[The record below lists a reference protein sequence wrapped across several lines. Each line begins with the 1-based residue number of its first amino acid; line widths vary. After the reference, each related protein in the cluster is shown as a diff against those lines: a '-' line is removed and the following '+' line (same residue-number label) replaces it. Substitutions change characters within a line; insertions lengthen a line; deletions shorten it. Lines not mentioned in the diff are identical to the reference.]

1 MPDWLTDFLG
11 GFSINLANAIWN
23 KAMGLISGMLAT
35 SPQAFSTGAWGFVEN
50 TLYPW
55 ALSIGVGMLN
65 LFFIIA
71 MLQAVSDFSHNITL
85 EMAIEALIKIAAAN
99 VIFLNLLKLIKLLF
113 LAASLMAG
121 DVFTLNAPDL
131 IVEDMDLGSVLF
143 YHLFGIFFV
152 LAAVVCSF
160 LMLLTVYGRYIRLY
174 LLVVMAPFAVPA
186 LIGGRGVERSFY
198 AWVKTFL
205 LNAFEI
211 VVIALVMA
219 VSFKISSSGITIFD
233 GHSMAASAVDGFW
246 DALNALFTMILMTA
260 SVKGAN
266 SLLQRAF
273 GL

>member
-11 GFSINLANAIWN
+11 GFSINLANAVWN

-85 EMAIEALIKIAAAN
+85 EMTIEALIKIVAAN
-99 VIFLNLLKLIKLLF
+99 VIFLNLLKLIKLVF

-174 LLVVMAPFAVPA
+174 LLVVMAPFAVPT
-186 LIGGRGVERSFY
+186 LIGGRGTERSFY
-198 AWVKTFL
+198 AWVRTFL
-205 LNAFEI
+205 LNVFEV
-211 VVIALVMA
+211 VVIALVMV
-219 VSFKISSSGITIFD
+219 VSFKISGAGISLFD
-233 GHSMAASAVDGFW
+233 GQSMVTAAADGFW

-260 SVKGAN
+260 FVKGAN
-266 SLLQRAF
+266 SLLQRTF